1 MFFVSSSPSDPP
13 SRSQQSSCVAP
24 TRNRQADRNISSSF
38 VILFMLHPFATD
50 VGQTGQKAILS
61 AETGFDWPTQRD
73 VTPFHDIAVVMNL
86 RQTNSLCISLFKAEL
101 HTFSPFK
108 ATAVCSIN
116 ICYLVV
122 QVTVKMIMIGAA
134 VIF

>member
-1 MFFVSSSPSDPP
+1 MSG
-13 SRSQQSSCVAP
+13 
-24 TRNRQADRNISSSF
+24 RQDKRPYYPQKR
-38 VILFMLHPFATD
+38 VL
-50 VGQTGQKAILS
+50 TGPLS
-61 AETGFDWPTQRD
+61 QRD
-73 VTPFHDIAVVMNL
+73 VTPFHDVAVVMNL